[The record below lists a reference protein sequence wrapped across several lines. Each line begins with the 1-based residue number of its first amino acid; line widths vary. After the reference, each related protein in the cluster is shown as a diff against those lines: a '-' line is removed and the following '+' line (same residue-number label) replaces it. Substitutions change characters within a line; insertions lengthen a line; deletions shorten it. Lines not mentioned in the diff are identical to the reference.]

1 VIDIPVV
8 IPWRSDN
15 KVAKAYDDIM
25 AQIQDWCLIL
35 DHDVLML
42 NPEWYRICCRAAET
56 LGKTSGWISGR
67 TSANATLSP
76 TQMDFEA
83 PRNHDIMAHMRHA
96 KKIYQRLGEQIIRF
110 DNGTVMSGFMILTNR
125 WTWEKVGGFDERAAD
140 SYYHYDMIKHG
151 IDAHI
156 LPGLYMYHLHHNKKA
171 WHQF

>member
-1 VIDIPVV
+1 MIDIPVV
-8 IPWRSDN
+8 IPWRNDN
-15 KVAKAYDDIM
+15 NVAKAYNDIM
-25 AQIQDWCLIL
+25 AQIENWCFIL

-42 NPEWYRICCRAAET
+42 NPDWYRICCRAAEK
-56 LGKTSGWISGR
+56 LGHTSGWITGR
-67 TSANATLSP
+67 TSVNATKST

-96 KKIYQRLGEQIIRF
+96 KKIYQRCGEQIITF
-110 DNGTVMSGFMILTNR
+110 NDPTVLSGFMILTNR
-125 WTWEKVGGFDERAAD
+125 WAWEKVGGFVERAPD
-140 SYYHYDMIKHG
+140 TDYHNALIKYG